1 MLKISWQKLEDA
13 KYYRYQLA
21 SDDKF
26 NQLIVDRSTE
36 DTSIEIND
44 LKPGR
49 YYLLVR
55 GVDQYQLEGLDTV
68 SEFEINQAPA
78 EKDNSWIVPVSVGVL
93 ILIL

>member
-1 MLKISWQKLEDA
+1 MLKISWPKLEGA

-36 DTSIEIND
+36 DNSIEIND

-49 YYLLVR
+49 YYLLIR
-55 GVDQYQLEGLDTV
+55 GIDQYQLEGLDAV
-68 SEFEINQAPA
+68 SVFEIQQTPA